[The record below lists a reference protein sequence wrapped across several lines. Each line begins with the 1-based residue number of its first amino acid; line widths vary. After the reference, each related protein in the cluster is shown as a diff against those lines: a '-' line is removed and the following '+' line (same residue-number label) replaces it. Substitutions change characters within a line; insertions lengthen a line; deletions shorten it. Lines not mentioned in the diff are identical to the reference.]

1 MNLEELSRQKKRS
14 AYMWLS
20 LNDFLRM
27 LFILRDS
34 VKNECISRKTQ
45 SYKLISKQLFMHGIY
60 CNEQIRQEWFR
71 HFIRHELMKKN
82 YCVPRGFDLC

>member
-1 MNLEELSRQKKRS
+1 MNLEEVSRQKKRS

-45 SYKLISKQLFMHGIY
+45 SYKLISKHYF
-60 CNEQIRQEWFR
+60 
-71 HFIRHELMKKN
+71 
-82 YCVPRGFDLC
+82 LCMESTTMNRLGKSGSDILSDMN